1 MSFDLIFYRDHASN
15 GHLDGYDLEECLMEV
30 KLVMCDLDGTLL
42 TEEKTITDLSREA
55 IAKLKKKGVSFGIA
69 TGRPTESVLRTLQ
82 TQQIL
87 SYVDVVVTNN
97 GVTWLDRKDQVE
109 LQTYT
114 LKIQNAIEIFYYLKS
129 LDVSFAIY
137 DQRYLYTNKI
147 NDGIERLLGFHHL
160 EPYLCEIS
168 EIKKPEIHKFILSID
183 ENRMSELEVLAKQLP
198 TIDYHGFK
206 TQADLYE
213 FVDRRVSKA
222 LAIQRY
228 ANKYG
233 YDLDQVMAFGDT
245 SNDIAMLKEVG
256 WGVCMANGTE
266 DARIVSD
273 DFALSNEEDGVA
285 KYLIDHFKLI

>member
-1 MSFDLIFYRDHASN
+1 MD
-15 GHLDGYDLEECLMEV
+15 V

-42 TEEKTITDLSREA
+42 TEDKTITELSRET
-55 IAKLKKKGVSFGIA
+55 IAKLKQKGVSFGIA

-82 TQQIL
+82 SQQIL

-97 GVTWLDRKDQVE
+97 GVTWLDCKDQVE
-109 LQTYT
+109 SQTYT
-114 LKIQNAIEIFYYLKS
+114 LNMQSAIEIFSYLKP

-160 EPYLCEIS
+160 KPYLCEIS
-168 EIKKPEIHKFILSID
+168 EVKKSKIHKFILSID
-183 ENRMSELEVLAKQLP
+183 ENRMAELEVLAKRLP
-198 TIDYHGFK
+198 TTDYHGFK
-206 TQADLYE
+206 TQSDLYE

-228 ANKYG
+228 AKKYG
-233 YDLDQVMAFGDT
+233 YGLEQVMAFGDT

-266 DARIVSD
+266 DARIVSN
-273 DFALSNEEDGVA
+273 DFAFSNEEDGVA
-285 KYLIDHFKLI
+285 RYLIDHFKLV

>member
-1 MSFDLIFYRDHASN
+1 
-15 GHLDGYDLEECLMEV
+15 MEV

>member
-1 MSFDLIFYRDHASN
+1 MMD
-15 GHLDGYDLEECLMEV
+15 V

-42 TEEKTITDLSREA
+42 TEEKTITPLSRET
-55 IAKLKKKGVSFGIA
+55 IAKLKDRGIAFGIA
-69 TGRPTESVLRTLQ
+69 TGRPTQSVLRTLQ
-82 TQQIL
+82 SQQVL

-97 GVTWLDRKDQVE
+97 GVTWLDRKDQIE
-109 LQTYT
+109 SETYT
-114 LKIQNAIEIFYYLKS
+114 LKMQSAVEIFSSLKS

-147 NDGIERLLGFHHL
+147 NTGIERLLGFHHL
-160 EPYLCEIS
+160 EPYLCEIENVNKS
-168 EIKKPEIHKFILSID
+168 DIHKFILSID
-183 ENRMSELEVLAKQLP
+183 ENWMFELENLAKKLP

-228 ANKYG
+228 AKKYG
-233 YDLDQVMAFGDT
+233 YDLEHVMAFGDT

-256 WGVCMANGTE
+256 WGVWMANGTE

-273 DFALSNEEDGVA
+273 DFALSNQDDGVA
-285 KYLIDHFKLI
+285 KYLISHFELI